1 MLESSEYMA
10 QHLSLQDLCE
20 ELEKEELI
28 ELVKYLSDQY
38 NIDMAVMEW
47 YALQKGI
54 NNKSSLP
61 KTLLWEYWERAEEI
75 ISDFNK
81 YGGGPEHLEYEACEY
96 LDKVTELCSQHSMPP
111 EEKRFLINSMFKQYD
126 INNSGLEDMLMDAIC
141 GICDS
146 EFDWKHVIKLLQ
158 KNPSSWHQKLIMR
171 IYQDQLKDDEEYLE
185 IRLQTLEYGMDYW
198 DLVQYY
204 ITKHNISKAVET
216 SEGGLRNGKGKLTE
230 LFLFVFDHYAEQD
243 EMTQIQAVV
252 DMAFQKQSDIGL
264 ICDRAF
270 RYFKRKNKYEE
281 LKNILVRAFRTD
293 YRNKNHYDDFNSMK
307 EQLSAEDWAEVQ
319 EEMLG
324 IVQKENMRDYLEI
337 CYDMERYDE
346 ILKTILE
353 PSRYTYTDWDSLADK
368 LVDQYPREII
378 EYYWNKGCSFIPN
391 GNRKSYRESITYFKK
406 VRNIYEKKL
415 NEYDMWQSR
424 LEALEIQYRNRR
436 AFLDEMR
443 VFG

>member
-1 MLESSEYMA
+1 MTRK
-10 QHLSLQDLCE
+10 LSLQDLCK

-28 ELVKYLSDQY
+28 ELVKHLAHHYVD
-38 NIDMAVMEW
+38 IDMAVMEW

-54 NNKSSLP
+54 EKKDPLSNK
-61 KTLLWEYWERAEEI
+61 LLWEYWERAEDI

-81 YGGGPEHLEYEACEY
+81 YGGGPEHLEYEAYEY
-96 LDKVTELCSQHSMPP
+96 LEKITDLLSQFSIPADKKRLLINKLFTQYALGNSGFEDVLIDKIYELCES
-111 EEKRFLINSMFKQYD
+111 
-126 INNSGLEDMLMDAIC
+126 
-141 GICDS
+141 DS
-146 EFDWKHVIKLLQ
+146 DWEYVITLFQ
-158 KNPSSWHQKLIMR
+158 KEPSTWNQKCIMR
-171 IYQDQLKDDEEYLE
+171 IYKDQLQDGEAYLQM
-185 IRLQTLEYGMDYW
+185 RLQSLEYGMDYW
-198 DLVQYY
+198 DLAAYY
-204 ITKHNISKAVET
+204 ISQGQIDKAIEVAEAGI
-216 SEGGLRNGKGKLTE
+216 ENGQGRKTE
-230 LFLFVFDHYAEQD
+230 LFAFLFDYYVEQD
-243 EMTQIQAVV
+243 EITQIQAVV

-264 ICDRAF
+264 ICDRTF

-293 YRNKNHYDDFNSMK
+293 YHNKNHYEDFNSMK

-346 ILKTILE
+346 ILETILE

-406 VRNIYEKKL
+406 VRNIYDNKL
-415 NEYDMWQSR
+415 NEYEVWQSR

-436 AFLDEMR
+436 AFLDEMS

>member
-1 MLESSEYMA
+1 MA
-10 QHLSLQDLCE
+10 QKLSLQDLCK

-28 ELVKYLSDQY
+28 ELVKHLAHHYED
-38 NIDMAVMEW
+38 IDIAVMEW

-54 NNKSSLP
+54 EKKDPLSNK
-61 KTLLWEYWERAEEI
+61 LLWEYWKKAEEI
-75 ISDFNK
+75 ISDFNE
-81 YGGGPEHLEYEACEY
+81 YGGGPEDLEEEAYEY
-96 LDKVTELCSQHSMPP
+96 LGKITDLLSQYSMPP
-111 EEKRFLINSMFKQYD
+111 EEKRFLINSIFKQYD
-126 INNSGLEDMLMDAIC
+126 INNSGLGDMLMDAIYE
-141 GICDS
+141 ICDS

-158 KNPSSWHQKLIMR
+158 KNPSSWHQKLIMG
-171 IYQDQLKDDEEYLE
+171 IYQDQLKDDKEYLE
-185 IRLQTLEYGMDYW
+185 IRLQTLEYGLDYW

-216 SEGGLRNGKGKLTE
+216 AEVGLRNGKGKLTE

-243 EMTQIQAVV
+243 EITQIQAVV

-270 RYFKRKNKYEE
+270 RYFKRENKYEE

-293 YRNKNHYDDFNSMK
+293 YCNKNHYNDFNSMK

-324 IVQKENMRDYLEI
+324 IVQKENMRGYLEI

-353 PSRYTYTDWDSLADK
+353 PSRYTYTNWDSLADK
-368 LVDQYPREII
+368 LVNQYPREII

-406 VRNIYEKKL
+406 VRNIYEKI

-424 LEALEIQYRNRR
+424 LEALEIQNRNKR